1 MIIVH
6 RFHIEPT
13 KEQEQKLFQ
22 TLTLCRQLYNAA
34 LEQREI
40 CYYQRG
46 RSPSC
51 TSQKNKL
58 PALKKVL
65 PEYARVNAQVLQD
78 CLQRLD
84 DAFRRFFDGLA
95 GYPHYKDRDHYR
107 SFTYPQA
114 DKQDHFK
121 KPGYI
126 YLPKIGYVKM
136 KAHFEFDSAKVSRIN
151 VKYHNGKWYV
161 NLTSEIQEAEAVE
174 IVQIVQKVGIDVGI
188 LTFAALSDGT
198 KIDNPRYFRKS
209 EKKLARLQ
217 RRLSR
222 KKTGSNNREKAK
234 VKVTRLHDKIANQ
247 RKDFLHKASCGI
259 VQKYDLIA
267 VEDLSIKNMINNRH
281 LSKSI
286 ADAGWGKF
294 VSYLEYKCLK
304 YGKKFI
310 KVPPGGTSQT
320 CICGAHVPKDLGIRM
335 HECPVCGLHA
345 DRDVVSAMVILQRA
359 S

>member
-6 RFHIEPT
+6 RFHIEPS
-13 KEQEQKLFQ
+13 KKQEKQMFQ
-22 TLTLCRQLYNAA
+22 TLGLCRGLYNAA

-40 CYYQRG
+40 CYRQTG

-51 TSQKNKL
+51 NMQKNEL
-58 PALKKVL
+58 PILKKELV
-65 PEYARVNAQVLQD
+65 EFKQVNAQVLQD

-84 DAFRRFFDGLA
+84 SAFQRFFSGLA
-95 GYPHYKDRDHYR
+95 GYPHYKARNHYR

-121 KPGYI
+121 KQGYI
-126 YLPKIGYVKM
+126 YLPKIGYVKL
-136 KAHFEFDSAKVSRIN
+136 KAHFEFDPSKVSRIN

-161 NLTSEIQEAEAVE
+161 NLTSEIQKAEAVDL
-174 IVQIVQKVGIDVGI
+174 INKVGIDVGL

-198 KIDNPRYFRKS
+198 KIDNPKYFRKS
-209 EKKLARLQ
+209 ERKLARLQ

-222 KKTGSNNREKAK
+222 KKKGSQNRGKARSK
-234 VKVTRLHDKIANQ
+234 VNMVHDKIANQ
-247 RKDFLHKASCGI
+247 RKDFLHKASYGI

-267 VEDLSIKNMINNRH
+267 VENLQVKNMIRNHH

-286 ADAGWGKF
+286 SDAGWGKF
-294 VSYLEYKCLK
+294 MDYLEYKCLK
-304 YGKKFI
+304 YGKKLV

-320 CICGAHVPKDLGIRM
+320 CVCGAQVQKDLSVRV
-335 HECPVCGLHA
+335 HRCPVCGLVE
-345 DRDVVSAMVILQRA
+345 DRDVVSARVILQRA
-359 S
+359 L

>member
-6 RFHIEPT
+6 RFHIKPT
-13 KEQEQKLFQ
+13 EEQEQKLFQ

-40 CYYQRG
+40 CYRQRG
-46 RSPSC
+46 ESPFC
-51 TSQKNKL
+51 TAQKNEL
-58 PALKKVL
+58 PELKEEL
-65 PEYARVNAQVLQD
+65 PEYQQINAQVLQD

-84 DAFRRFFDGLA
+84 DAFQRFFEGLA
-95 GYPHYKDRDHYR
+95 GYPHYKDRDHYS

-136 KAHFEFDSAKVSRIN
+136 KAHFEFDPARVSRIN

-174 IVQIVQKVGIDVGI
+174 IVDKVGIDVGL

-198 KIDNPRYFRKS
+198 KIDNPKYLRKS

-222 KKTGSNNREKAK
+222 KQKGSNNRRKAK
-234 VKVTRLHDKIANQ
+234 TKVTRLHDKIANQ
-247 RKDFLHKASCGI
+247 RRDFLHQTSAAI
-259 VQKYDLIA
+259 VKKYDFIA
-267 VEDLSIKNMINNRH
+267 VEDLAVKNMVKNKR

-294 VSYLEYKCLK
+294 IGYLEYKCQK
-304 YGKKFI
+304 YGKTLV
-310 KVPPGGTSQT
+310 KVPPSGTSQT
-320 CICGAHVPKDLGIRM
+320 CICGAHVPKDLSVRI
-335 HECPVCGLHA
+335 HNCPECGLVV